1 VRWIA
6 AEDLGRYRDALG
18 VQPPAGTPLALLGP
32 APDALE
38 TLLGRWARTHG
49 PFAPPRLAA
58 RFGLTL
64 GQVMPALKALAA
76 TGRVVE
82 GHFRPGGG
90 TPEWCDAEVMRVL
103 RRRTLARLRSEVAPV
118 EAAVLARFLPG
129 WHGVGSSRRGTA
141 RLREVI
147 EQLEGTYLPFS
158 DLEGA
163 ILPARVH
170 DFTSSMLDELGALGE
185 LVWIGGGALGGDDG
199 RVALY
204 RRDHVRLLVE
214 ARPVPDELAVRPRA
228 LLAALEQQGASFFAH
243 LSAACP
249 GATTGEVLEALWD
262 LVWLGLVTNDTFQP
276 LRALSGPRR
285 SRVSAR
291 GVVAQAGGRWSAVA
305 SLLKPPAVA
314 TEALHAR
321 ASGLLE
327 RYGVVSREAIAA
339 EGLPGGFAAL
349 SPVFRAL
356 EDAGKIRRGHFVEG
370 LTGAQFAHAGAVDRL
385 RAARDGD
392 TDTVVLAAVD
402 PANPYGALI
411 PWPGLPEA
419 PGDAPGGDAH
429 QPRRTAGARVVL
441 VQGAPILY
449 VERGGRRLRVF
460 SDDAKSL
467 ALAVEALRRAP
478 GRRRPLRVESVNG
491 QPALKSKPAAAL
503 RQAGFRMEPN
513 ALVLDPG
520 PVGRSIDAG
529 GAGSGGGHGDGPPPA
544 RR

>member
-1 VRWIA
+1 V
-6 AEDLGRYRDALG
+6 
-18 VQPPAGTPLALLGP
+18 
-32 APDALE
+32 
-38 TLLGRWARTHG
+38 
-49 PFAPPRLAA
+49 
-58 RFGLTL
+58 
-64 GQVMPALKALAA
+64 
-76 TGRVVE
+76 
-82 GHFRPGGG
+82 
-90 TPEWCDAEVMRVL
+90 
-103 RRRTLARLRSEVAPV
+103 
-118 EAAVLARFLPG
+118 
-129 WHGVGSSRRGTA
+129 
-141 RLREVI
+141 
-147 EQLEGTYLPFS
+147 
-158 DLEGA
+158 
-163 ILPARVH
+163 
-170 DFTSSMLDELGALGE
+170 
-185 LVWIGGGALGGDDG
+185 
-199 RVALY
+199 
-204 RRDHVRLLVE
+204 
-214 ARPVPDELAVRPRA
+214 
-228 LLAALEQQGASFFAH
+228 
-243 LSAACP
+243 ACP
-249 GATTGEVLEALWD
+249 GATTSEVLDALWD

-285 SRVSAR
+285 TRVSAR

-305 SLLKPPAVA
+305 SLLKPPVTA

-385 RAARDGD
+385 RASRDGD
-392 TDTVVLAAVD
+392 VDAVLLAAVD

-411 PWPGLPEA
+411 SWPGIAAA
-419 PGDAPGGDAH
+419 PGDDGQ

-460 SDDAKSL
+460 SEEVKPL

-478 GRRRPLRVESVNG
+478 GRRRALQVETVNG
-491 QPALKSKPAAAL
+491 QPALKSRLAAAL

-520 PVGRSIDAG
+520 PVGRAPDDG
-529 GAGSGGGHGDGPPPA
+529 NPGGGDRGGYGDRRPLA